1 MRHLHR
7 RTAVS
12 LLVLALAACQTD
24 ATEEEPSQPS
34 QDVMRSAPIY
44 QPARM
49 IASRGSAE
57 TLEWAFRSPSTAD
70 SVASWYRARIT
81 AMGWDI
87 SGDAVTPDGAITL
100 HAQRDGAPL
109 WVIIRET
116 DVGSEFSV
124 IGAALDTSTGIEP

>member
-12 LLVLALAACQTD
+12 LLVLALAACQSE
-24 ATEEEPSQPS
+24 ATEEEPAQPS
-34 QDVMRSAPIY
+34 QDVMRGAPIY

-49 IASRGSAE
+49 IGSRGSAE
-57 TLEWAFRSPSTAD
+57 TLEYAFRSPSSAD
-70 SVASWYRARIT
+70 SVASWYRDRIT

-116 DVGSEFSV
+116 DAGSEFSL
-124 IGAALDTSTGIEP
+124 IGAAPDTSTGIEP